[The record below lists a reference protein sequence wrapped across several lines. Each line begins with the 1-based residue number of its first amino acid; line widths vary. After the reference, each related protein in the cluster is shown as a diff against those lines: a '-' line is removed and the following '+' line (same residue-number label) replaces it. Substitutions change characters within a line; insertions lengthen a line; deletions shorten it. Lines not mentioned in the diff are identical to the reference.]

1 MMTWRIIFL
10 LMLLTQIRGIIKDNV
25 IIFKQLDR
33 IILSLKYLPNL
44 FYRQNTYFIYFIDI
58 YTYLQLTLQILL
70 KLYSKTDFI
79 KDDTRL
85 LYLIT
90 IYIFHF
96 ILGSNGLFSYKQLL
110 PILAFGLI
118 MMLHIMCSYSLSKHC

>member
-79 KDDTRL
+79 KDDTHL